1 MSARDLAY
9 AVLGLLVIAVIWEGA
24 IALFQVPSYILPH
37 LSAIAGAIHN
47 DMTALLRALRATLY
61 VAGTGYVLGTVAALV
76 LATLFVLVPVLG
88 RAFIP
93 IIVAV
98 NSVPVV
104 AYVPLALVWLGMGPA
119 SKIAM
124 VTLAAGF
131 TVFVNTFEGMRSI
144 DRSAINLLQSFG
156 AGPLRIAW
164 MLRFPA
170 AMPAIVSGL
179 RVAVVRSMIIA
190 IVAEML
196 GAYEGIG
203 RIIFES
209 TQQVDFLRVWAAVTV
224 ASIASMVWYAAIVMI
239 DRRLIWWK

>member
-1 MSARDLAY
+1 MSARD
-9 AVLGLLVIAVIWEGA
+9 VLYPFLGILVIAAIWEGA
-24 IALFQVPSYILPH
+24 IALFQIPSYVLPH
-37 LSAIAGAIHN
+37 LSAIAGAIQS
-47 DMTALLRALRATLY
+47 DLTALMRALRATLY
-61 VAGTGYVLGTVAALV
+61 VASIGYVAGTVVAVV
-76 LATLFVLVPVLG
+76 LATLFVLVPALG
-88 RAFIP
+88 RSFIP
-93 IIVAV
+93 IIVAI

-124 VTLAAGF
+124 VILAAGF

-144 DRSAINLLQSFG
+144 DRSAVNLLQSFG

-164 MLRFPA
+164 ILRFPA

-209 TQQVDFLRVWAAVTV
+209 TQQVNFLRVWAAVTV
-224 ASIASMVWYAAIVMI
+224 ASIASMAWYGAIVMI
-239 DRRLIWWK
+239 DRRLVWWK